1 LDRAPADAAAPRRL
15 AICLDD
21 AGLHAGVNEAALA
34 LAHQG
39 RISATSAMVGAP
51 RWREAA
57 AALRGLDAATID
69 IGLHLDLTEHPL
81 LPGVRRPLSQWLART
96 HLGLADRKAMR
107 REIDA
112 QLDAFE
118 QTLGRPPAYVDGHQ
132 HVHQLPGV
140 REPLLEALQARG
152 YAAAPWLRDTRQAPG
167 TGRKAWLIDFLGSG
181 GLRRLARERG
191 FRQNGHFLGVYDFT
205 GDADRYLALLGGW
218 LRAAADG
225 DLMMC
230 HAAPHAPANDAIG
243 PARRWE
249 YEVLAGEAFGR
260 LLARERVQVV
270 AMSRMLAA
278 R

>member
-1 LDRAPADAAAPRRL
+1 M
-15 AICLDD
+15 
-21 AGLHAGVNEAALA
+21 NQAALA

-39 RISATSAMVGAP
+39 RISATSAMTGAP

-57 AALRGLDAATID
+57 AALRELDPATID

-96 HLGLADRKAMR
+96 HLGLADRKLMR
-107 REIDA
+107 REVDA

-118 QTLGRPPAYVDGHQ
+118 QALGRPPAYVDGHQ

-152 YAAAPWLRDTRQAPG
+152 YAATPWLRDTRQAPG

-191 FRQNGHFLGVYDFT
+191 FRQNGHFLGVYDFS

-230 HAAPHAPANDAIG
+230 HAASEAPADDAIG

-249 YEVLAGEAFGR
+249 YQVLAGEAFGR
-260 LLARERVQVV
+260 LLAAQRIQV
-270 AMSRMLAA
+270 APLSRILAKT
-278 R
+278 